1 MLRKGIRPRATAL
14 AAVLGLVAAPL
25 SVSAKPKSKTRVAV
39 MPLIPKQGAAPK
51 RILVQVTKGQDGPI
65 SENNGLILHEDGR
78 NYTNVAEAILRH
90 AQPLHM

>member
-1 MLRKGIRPRATAL
+1 RHDR
-14 AAVLGLVAAPL
+14 LGEILDYL
-25 SVSAKPKSKTRVAV
+25 GDGHGRVAV